1 MRAGGP
7 CRGAA
12 PINFV
17 SYQSKVPLLIHL
29 DQALAPQEMETAR
42 YRRERTVYECLWHTI
57 KSISRSLRLTWTAYK
72 NSNTGQS
79 LRGEPP
85 AVRRTFFAVCQRGS
99 EACRTWSCERNATL
113 RFAIL
118 GLSSNQSVLHIEL
131 ARALD
136 FPRFSHQFDLILQ
149 WSDQTVTSTNKH
161 LQTCLMGWGDRT
173 EKPTCIHWIH
183 CDGIWQKYIEMQAF
197 KKQSWRL
204 HLQLTLFAFPSDT
217 SFVELPAHLQYN
229 RIRGLQLR
237 CSTYLDWSEWTN
249 GHSFRHLPCFVIF
262 PRGVSHMAQNS
273 VSKRFR
279 SSILESIV
287 LSTGEFTPSAKAPL
301 EVPSLWQLGLCHVV
315 PLCKSWQQKYSAPRF
330 IGCSSQCSVSSKPY
344 FSLIQ
349 PQFPGQLP

>member
-42 YRRERTVYECLWHTI
+42 YRRERTVYDI
-57 KSISRSLRLTWTAYK
+57 RSSRSLDLYVLTWTAYK

-113 RFAIL
+113 RFVIL

-149 WSDQTVTSTNKH
+149 
-161 LQTCLMGWGDRT
+161 
-173 EKPTCIHWIH
+173 
-183 CDGIWQKYIEMQAF
+183 
-197 KKQSWRL
+197 
-204 HLQLTLFAFPSDT
+204 
-217 SFVELPAHLQYN
+217 
-229 RIRGLQLR
+229 
-237 CSTYLDWSEWTN
+237 
-249 GHSFRHLPCFVIF
+249 
-262 PRGVSHMAQNS
+262 
-273 VSKRFR
+273 
-279 SSILESIV
+279 
-287 LSTGEFTPSAKAPL
+287 
-301 EVPSLWQLGLCHVV
+301 
-315 PLCKSWQQKYSAPRF
+315 
-330 IGCSSQCSVSSKPY
+330 
-344 FSLIQ
+344 
-349 PQFPGQLP
+349 